1 MWELVA
7 SLSLHGAKTHN
18 VQQDKF
24 FHGIQDWEGGL
35 LNSHAQLFK
44 WRTAGKKEM
53 VQENHFS
60 SRDFKEVGID
70 CLVEGCYCL
79 IALMDTLDEG
89 DM

>member
-1 MWELVA
+1 MLSYSNGEL
-7 SLSLHGAKTHN
+7 L
-18 VQQDKF
+18 
-24 FHGIQDWEGGL
+24 
-35 LNSHAQLFK
+35 
-44 WRTAGKKEM
+44 GKKEM
-53 VQENHFS
+53 VQENRFS